1 MTRYE
6 IDTEIRLT
14 VNFTLVADN
23 SPVDPVEVI
32 LRVQP
37 PAGAEVQY
45 ALGAGQVLR
54 DDVGVYHCDLLTGQ
68 VGRWSYKWQGQG
80 GVEVT
85 TPDTRFVV
93 NYTTF
98 ADLRL

>member
-1 MTRYE
+1 VNRYE

-14 VNFTLVADN
+14 VNFTLAADN
-23 SPVDPVEVI
+23 SPVDPAEVI

-37 PAGAEVQY
+37 PVGT
-45 ALGAGQVLR
+45 ALQFINEIER
-54 DDVGVYHCDLLTGQ
+54 DDVGAYHYDLLTDQ

-85 TPDTRFVV
+85 TPDARFVV